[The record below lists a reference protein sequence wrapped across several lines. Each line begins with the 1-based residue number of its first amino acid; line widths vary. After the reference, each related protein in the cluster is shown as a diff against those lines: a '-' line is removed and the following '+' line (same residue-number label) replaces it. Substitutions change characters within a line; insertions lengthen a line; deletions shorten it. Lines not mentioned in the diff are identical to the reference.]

1 MGQLK
6 YIGSTMNQIKNQGLT
21 QKLNQNKGL
30 N

>member
-1 MGQLK
+1 MDRPK
-6 YIGSTMNQIKNQGLT
+6 DIGSTMNQTKNHNLT

>member
-6 YIGSTMNQIKNQGLT
+6 DIGSTMNQIKNQSLT